1 MFFAIV
7 IVIAL
12 YLAINVVYIYAVPVT
27 EMKGAVRMSEVATTA
42 LFGYQTSA
50 WITAVITISIL
61 GALNVVTMIGPRIY
75 YAMARDGVLFES
87 LSHVHPRF
95 GTPTGAIMLQA
106 VWACFLILT
115 NTWGTLFTYVSVV
128 ITLFSAFTV
137 GSVIVLRYKRP
148 DLKRPYRLWGYPI
161 VPLLFI
167 VVHLLIVWGS
177 IKEKPIDSLS
187 GFFIVALGIP
197 IYFIWTLRG
206 NRRKQTSEI
215 HMRNNQDWKVGDWNS
230 GVFAFVICLLI
241 EIRGSM
247 AIRITKVYTRTGDK
261 GETALVGGKR
271 VPKDSPRIDAY
282 GTIDELNSIVGLA
295 RVFNEEKLNAGDA
308 YRFLDLALRQIQD
321 ELFDL
326 GSELATPDDFS
337 YDGMYRVSE
346 REVKKLEELID
357 ECQKELGPLK
367 SFILPGGGRIGAYLH
382 QCRTV
387 CRRAEREILRLSR
400 AEPLS
405 EWPLKY
411 VNRLSDLFFVLSRW
425 ISKQTGDQEYLWQ
438 RGLMEKP
445 KAKK

>member
-1 MFFAIV
+1 
-7 IVIAL
+7 
-12 YLAINVVYIYAVPVT
+12 
-27 EMKGAVRMSEVATTA
+27 
-42 LFGYQTSA
+42 
-50 WITAVITISIL
+50 
-61 GALNVVTMIGPRIY
+61 
-75 YAMARDGVLFES
+75 
-87 LSHVHPRF
+87 
-95 GTPTGAIMLQA
+95 
-106 VWACFLILT
+106 
-115 NTWGTLFTYVSVV
+115 
-128 ITLFSAFTV
+128 
-137 GSVIVLRYKRP
+137 
-148 DLKRPYRLWGYPI
+148 
-161 VPLLFI
+161 
-167 VVHLLIVWGS
+167 
-177 IKEKPIDSLS
+177 
-187 GFFIVALGIP
+187 
-197 IYFIWTLRG
+197 
-206 NRRKQTSEI
+206 
-215 HMRNNQDWKVGDWNS
+215 
-230 GVFAFVICLLI
+230 
-241 EIRGSM
+241 M

-308 YRFLDLALRQIQD
+308 HRFLDLTLRQIQD

-400 AEPLS
+400 AEPSS

-425 ISKQTGDQEYLWQ
+425 ISKKTGEQEYLWQ

-445 KAKK
+445 KAKKH